1 MGIEI
6 NVYGVSHIDIPV
18 TSLQRSLRIYR
29 DLLGF
34 AEKSAGEGRVDL
46 DAGGTIVLRLLEVSG
61 AEHRVALRVHAATVE
76 SVYAALLHL
85 GCAQVHEVLRS
96 PDQDLIG
103 CVRDP
108 DGHTLYVWR
117 PLTEDEYDFVPAL
130 PKQMTWAPEAE
141 ALLKSLLKSVPA
153 LFRALARWK
162 VVRVAEELA
171 TATNLVTREEVIRG
185 FILASPRVTR
195 GRNRQ
200 PLIDHGV
207 AVDRYEDDWK
217 AD

>member
-1 MGIEI
+1 MGIEV

-18 TSLQRSLRIYR
+18 NSLQRSLRIYR

-46 DAGGTIVLRLLEVSG
+46 DAGGTIVLRLLEVSR

-76 SVYAALLHL
+76 SVHAALLQL

-96 PDQDLIG
+96 PEQELMG
-103 CVRDP
+103 CLRDP

-141 ALLKSLLKSVPA
+141 VLLKSLLKSVPA

-171 TATNLVTREEVIRG
+171 APTNLVTREEVIRG

-195 GRNRQ
+195 GRNRG

-207 AVDRYEDDWK
+207 SVDRYQADWE